1 MLNVLCRSAL
11 NIDFE
16 FSFRLANLQHPA
28 RKKPQPTGPDRLAQP
43 CVNFRSHSMP
53 VNIPPRLGVLKKAS
67 FCAYRPTLPDELIE
81 RAQTVDGITPI
92 TAGRLGCTDEIAKP
106 PEEL

>member
-1 MLNVLCRSAL
+1 MFNVLCRPRSAL
-11 NIDFE
+11 RK
-16 FSFRLANLQHPA
+16 SPVHP
-28 RKKPQPTGPDRLAQP
+28 
-43 CVNFRSHSMP
+43 MP
-53 VNIPPRLGVLKKAS
+53 VNIPPRLGVLKKAP

-106 PEEL
+106 PEEVRKFRSERNISTVE